1 MPLQKEIWLGSIIKG
16 LFADNTFASK
26 SINHS
31 GFVDNKTVHVPNAGT
46 PPEVKKNRNTLPATV
61 NKVTDI
67 DLTYTMNEYTSDPV
81 LIPHA
86 EQVELSYDKR
96 ESVIYSS
103 RASLV
108 DAVHKD
114 LIYGWIPAT
123 PNKVATK
130 GEAVVSHI
138 PTATGN
144 RKAMDMATVKAVKLM
159 FDKQNMPAEGRYM
172 LLDADMYEQ
181 LSDSMTDATRNNFLA
196 GANPA
201 TGVIGMFAGFNF
213 FMRSEVAKTS
223 TAGVIKEWSAAA
235 VATDS
240 AAGIAWHQGCVS
252 RALGEQIM
260 FEQEKAPTFFGDV
273 ISFLVRAGGAPIRS
287 DKKGVIL
294 IYQDT
299 AA

>member
-96 ESVIYSS
+96 ESVVYSS

-114 LIYGWIPAT
+114 LIYSWIPVT

-144 RKAMDMATVKAVKLM
+144 RKAMDVATVKAVKLV

-181 LSDSMTDATRNNFLA
+181 LSDSMTDAARNNFLE
-196 GANPA
+196 
-201 TGVIGMFAGFNF
+201 IG
-213 FMRSEVAKTS
+213 
-223 TAGVIKEWSAAA
+223 
-235 VATDS
+235 
-240 AAGIAWHQGCVS
+240 
-252 RALGEQIM
+252 RAH
-260 FEQEKAPTFFGDV
+260 V
-273 ISFLVRAGGAPIRS
+273 
-287 DKKGVIL
+287 
-294 IYQDT
+294 
-299 AA
+299 